1 MKTDLDRLYMML
13 KYEGHG
19 ICADSSAILQS
30 AEVLGVVPSSYK
42 KADVAGGEYF
52 WLSEISKHCTTYLL
66 QNSSDLVTFWHDTRD
81 IDGI

>member
-1 MKTDLDRLYMML
+1 MKTDLGRLYMML

-19 ICADSSAILQS
+19 ICADSSAVLQS

-52 WLSEISKHCTTYLL
+52 
-66 QNSSDLVTFWHDTRD
+66 
-81 IDGI
+81 